1 MPSCKEYLYYY
12 YNRGNRGTE
21 RFSIFSHAVQ
31 PEWGAERQAVEPG
44 SSPRAVV
51 GRIKYAY
58 NNACFT
64 ESHNKCQLPLQ
75 VLCPLAPTLGSL
87 LGPDGC
93 CVYVKRLLLSSSH
106 TAASSAPLGTQPCS
120 TTNSIHSILALFSGQ
135 LSARL
140 SPRMAGTSGLSWLRS
155 PQRTGNAAV

>member
-1 MPSCKEYLYYY
+1 MPCCKKYLYYY

-44 SSPRAVV
+44 SSLVQLLEGLNMLITMPALQKAT
-51 GRIKYAY
+51 ISLSCCYKCYALLP
-58 NNACFT
+58 
-64 ESHNKCQLPLQ
+64 QLLEAYL
-75 VLCPLAPTLGSL
+75 V
-87 LGPDGC
+87 PDGG
-93 CVYVKRLLLSSSH
+93 CVYVKKLFLRSSH

-135 LSARL
+135 LSACL
-140 SPRMAGTSGLSWLRS
+140 SPWMAGTSGLSWLRS
-155 PQRTGNAAV
+155 PQRIGNAAV